1 MLIGL
6 SGKKRS
12 GKSSATEYLVNK
24 YDFKPVSWAAPLKQI
39 IGRQLLGLTDAE
51 METDIKENIN
61 QFWGK
66 SPRNL
71 LQDIG
76 TNCFRDRIHPDFW
89 VKVCERDTLK
99 PLLAQGENIVISD
112 CRFPNEAECIRAN
125 GGTMVRITRI
135 GYNPEKVDMH
145 PSETALDRWDFDY
158 QIGAADGDL
167 QELYEKLDRL
177 MANIPRG
184 ERW

>member
-1 MLIGL
+1 MIIGL

-24 YDFKPVSWAAPLKQI
+24 YNFKPVSWAFALKQV
-39 IGRQLLGLTDAE
+39 IGKQLLGLTDEE
-51 METDIKENIN
+51 METDLKEKIN
-61 QFWGK
+61 AFWGK
-66 SPRNL
+66 SPRTL

-76 TNCFRDRIHPDFW
+76 TNCFRDRVHPDFW
-89 VKVCERDTLK
+89 VKVAERDTLK
-99 PLLAQGENIVISD
+99 PLLAAGENIVLSD

-135 GYNPEKVDMH
+135 GFQGAVDTH
-145 PSETALDRWDFDY
+145 PSETALDKYDFDF
-158 QIGAADGDL
+158 QLGAQDGKL
-167 QELYEKLDRL
+167 EELYEKVDR
-177 MANIPRG
+177 MIVSINRS